1 MRDATAVLDACVL
14 YPAPLR
20 DFLMHLALLD
30 TFRARWSEAI
40 HDEWIRNLLKSRA
53 DLRREQLERTREL
66 MNLHVRDALVENYE
80 SLIDTLE
87 LPDADDR
94 HVLAAAIHSKAEAII
109 TFNLHDFPSEQLGK
123 YGIEAVHP
131 DAFILSLIEEDAE
144 TVAEAL
150 ENQQK
155 TLKNPPQTLEEVLAT
170 LEING
175 LERTVERLGLL
186 LARSNG

>member
-1 MRDATAVLDACVL
+1 MGDVTAVLDACVL

-20 DFLMHLALLD
+20 DFLMHPALLD
-30 TFRARWSEAI
+30 AFRARWSEAI

-80 SLIDTLE
+80 NLIETLK

-94 HVLAAAIHSKAEAII
+94 HVLAIAIHSKAETII
-109 TFNLHDFPSEQLGK
+109 TFNLRDFPSEQLKK

-131 DAFILSLIEEDAE
+131 DTFIVSLIEEDARM
-144 TVAEAL
+144 VAEAL
-150 ENQQK
+150 KNQQRAI
-155 TLKNPPQTLEEVLAT
+155 EEPAANF
-170 LEING
+170 EGHFGNS
-175 LERTVERLGLL
+175 RK
-186 LARSNG
+186 

>member
-1 MRDATAVLDACVL
+1 
-14 YPAPLR
+14 
-20 DFLMHLALLD
+20 MHLALLD

-40 HDEWIRNLLKSRA
+40 HDEWIRNLLESRA

-80 SLIDTLE
+80 SLIDTLR

-94 HVLAAAIHSKAEAII
+94 HVLAAAIASQAEAII
-109 TFNLHDFPSEQLGK
+109 TFNLRDFPSEQLRK
-123 YGIEAVHP
+123 YGVEAIHP
-131 DAFILSLIEEDAE
+131 DAFIVSLIEEDAE

-175 LERTVERLGLL
+175 LERTIERLRLL
-186 LARSNG
+186 FAR

>member
-1 MRDATAVLDACVL
+1 MGDVTAVLDACVL

-30 TFRARWSEAI
+30 AFRARWSEAI
-40 HDEWIRNLLKSRA
+40 HDEWIRNLLESRA

-80 SLIDTLE
+80 DLIDTLE

-109 TFNLHDFPSEQLGK
+109 TFNLRDFPLEKLEK

-131 DAFILSLIEEDAE
+131 DAFIVSLIEEDARI
-144 TVAEAL
+144 VAEAL
-150 ENQQK
+150 KNQQS
-155 TLKNPPQTLEEVLAT
+155 TLKNPPQTLKEVLAT
-170 LEING
+170 LENNG
-175 LERTVERLGLL
+175 LKRTVKGLGLL
-186 LARSNG
+186 LDEG